1 MFEEALVNYYL
12 EHIIKDLKR
21 IKLVKGAKW
30 SEIDWHSILS
40 DDEGVEQ
47 KMEESGSWFF
57 SKSTPQPDPKL
68 KKKTPK
74 FDIEVIYMAESSNLL
89 VKVLKITKFKFLSA
103 HADIKISLAHVFD
116 DNLFLLFNNV
126 IFQSSTKP

>member
-40 DDEGVEQ
+40 DDQGVE
-47 KMEESGSWFF
+47 
-57 SKSTPQPDPKL
+57 
-68 KKKTPK
+68 
-74 FDIEVIYMAESSNLL
+74 
-89 VKVLKITKFKFLSA
+89 
-103 HADIKISLAHVFD
+103 
-116 DNLFLLFNNV
+116 
-126 IFQSSTKP
+126 